1 MLTPDWGKFWL
12 EALTLLGVMGNMLY
26 TFITNR
32 SKANTKAIKELR
44 GHIDVR
50 TESISE
56 RVDTIE
62 LDVRELRTDLRHLP
76 DEDDIKRLHQRIDG
90 VAQGMTRL
98 EGSHDA
104 HMRAINKN
112 LDLINT
118 HLLSRELG
126 EQKK

>member
-1 MLTPDWGKFWL
+1 MITPDWGKFWL
-12 EALTLLGVMGNMLY
+12 EALTLMGVLGNTLY

-32 SKANTKAIKELR
+32 SKANTKAINQLR

-50 TESISE
+50 TEAISE

-62 LDVRELRTDLRHLP
+62 LDVRELRTDLKHLP

-90 VAQGMTRL
+90 VAQGVTRL

-104 HMRAINKN
+104 NMAAINKN

-118 HLLSRELG
+118 HLLSRERG
-126 EQKK
+126 EQPK